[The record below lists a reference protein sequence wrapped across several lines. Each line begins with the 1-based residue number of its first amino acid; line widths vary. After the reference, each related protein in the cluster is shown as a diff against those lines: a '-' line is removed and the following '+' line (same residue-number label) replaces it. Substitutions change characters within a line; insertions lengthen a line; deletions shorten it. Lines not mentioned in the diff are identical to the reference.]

1 MESLYYELCAYAH
14 SRPDASDGAM
24 WESNG
29 PVYVGTG
36 FVRVFGCQ
44 IATYA
49 ACFHLVKVGRPAFVL
64 PKSSEF
70 IFLPPLASDEG
81 ERMYRTLF
89 AV

>member
-1 MESLYYELCAYAH
+1 
-14 SRPDASDGAM
+14 M
-24 WESNG
+24 WQSNG
-29 PVYVGTG
+29 PVYAGAA
-36 FVRVFGCQ
+36 FVRVGSQ

-49 ACFHLVKVGRPAFVL
+49 ACFHLVKVSRSAFVL

-70 IFLPPLASDEG
+70 IFLLPLASDEG